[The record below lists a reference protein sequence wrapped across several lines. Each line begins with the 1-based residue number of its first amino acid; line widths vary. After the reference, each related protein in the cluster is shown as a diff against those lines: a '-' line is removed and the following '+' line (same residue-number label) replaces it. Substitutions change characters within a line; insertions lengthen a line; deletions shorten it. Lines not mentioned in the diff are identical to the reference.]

1 MTYGR
6 PSKVVRVACHLSD
19 AVESLSGALNANR
32 SEIMDAIIE
41 HFISL
46 PREEQEALLLN
57 TMKRLGGRWYSVREE
72 ERDRGRAL
80 DAMVLPKSVDDYLK
94 MLRSGGR

>member
-19 AVESLSGALNANR
+19 AVASLSVSLNANR
-32 SEIMDAIIE
+32 SEVLDAIVE

-46 PREEQEALLLN
+46 PREEQEMLLLN
-57 TMKRLGGRWYSVREE
+57 TMKRLGGRWYAVREE
-72 ERDRGRAL
+72 ERDRGKAV
-80 DAMVLPKSVDDYLK
+80 DAMAPAKSVNEYLE
-94 MLRSGGR
+94 MLRSGES